1 METNQIEH
9 AAVSP
14 YAAGLSLA
22 LHLKS
27 VNLDSETETL
37 VDPSIIKNATMSG
50 CGSVSCSSS

>member
-27 VNLDSETETL
+27 VNFDSETETL
-37 VDPSIIKNATMSG
+37 ANPSIIKNATMSG
-50 CGSVSCSSS
+50 CGSVSCS